1 MTYAPNRNT
10 AGRRRTLTHRQDPQV
25 EIPSMPVP
33 VAADLDDVG
42 VGNSSARSP
51 YVRDAECVPATPRV
65 VFVFADVDLNMF
77 PSIADAQDWMEAI
90 DVDDGEYTAALTE
103 TGRVLK
109 MRTDNGLVVLE
120 MTDELDP
127 DLLQRLLREHG
138 QAIGQPGIEQD
149 PVGFANQTWKLEWEQ
164 RWPRWPRWL
173 DNRLHP
179 HGAVQA

>member
-1 MTYAPNRNT
+1 M
-10 AGRRRTLTHRQDPQV
+10 
-25 EIPSMPVP
+25 
-33 VAADLDDVG
+33 
-42 VGNSSARSP
+42 
-51 YVRDAECVPATPRV
+51 
-65 VFVFADVDLNMF
+65 FVFADVDLNMF